1 MPTLRLKLLTT
12 VARLVKAQDLGQG
25 ETEDAVDAEKATEKI
40 ELVRTQTQA
49 SGISPEANRSTKD
62 GINYNLINC
71 VFILLKEQGHLWKC
85 FVLLG
90 IATIVGGNYATP

>member
-1 MPTLRLKLLTT
+1 
-12 VARLVKAQDLGQG
+12 VKAQDLGQG
-25 ETEDAVDAEKATEKI
+25 EIETVVDAEKAAERI
-40 ELVRTQTQA
+40 DLVRTQTQA
-49 SGISPEANRSTKD
+49 SGIHPEANRSTKD

-90 IATIVGGNYATP
+90 IATLAGGNYVTLYPRCASLMAS